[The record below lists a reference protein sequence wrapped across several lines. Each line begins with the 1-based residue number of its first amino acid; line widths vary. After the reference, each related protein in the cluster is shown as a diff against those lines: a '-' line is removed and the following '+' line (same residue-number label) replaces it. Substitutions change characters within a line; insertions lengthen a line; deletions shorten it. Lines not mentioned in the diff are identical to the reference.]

1 MPFFKTPTDRNY
13 VHPFQDSK
21 VIGTEPVQLE
31 HDNWL
36 DVQIAAGLIVE
47 IKEDTP
53 SKGKKPDQQVQ
64 E

>member
-1 MPFFKTPTDRNY
+1 MPFYQSATSY
-13 VHPFQDSK
+13 AYHHPEQNK
-21 VIGTEPVQLE
+21 RIAAEPVQLE

-47 IKEDTP
+47 IKEDKP
-53 SKGKKPDQQVQ
+53 SKGKKPDQQAQ